1 MGQGARGPAAR
12 PPSCPPPRAHCSPRL
27 CRGEHCSLKMS
38 HQIKELKTVPR
49 AVPAMSIA
57 WPLAPERASPWVL
70 SRLWGS
76 QVQPPAWVL
85 QAACDGRQREGRI
98 LPSAPGLG

>member
-1 MGQGARGPAAR
+1 M
-12 PPSCPPPRAHCSPRL
+12 
-27 CRGEHCSLKMS
+27 
-38 HQIKELKTVPR
+38 VPR

-85 QAACDGRQREGRI
+85 QAARGSYPAFCPRTGMAGGQ
-98 LPSAPGLG
+98 